1 MTVWVTNPIE
11 TEEYLYLFLKET
23 GNTHSCTQ
31 RHTQTHTHTHTHTC
45 VLINYTYV
53 YTHMYIPVFL
63 FFEAL
68 FSHLGKKI
76 NFKAVSGCVFPL
88 IFFWGVEIMHSL
100 CIISPEGKIISCYFS
115 RNKIQA
121 FPCAE
126 LRRMLALKRKKVLLY
141 KNLFAYRDSHVHNF
155 GGGSPQR
162 SATRD
167 RRMAK
172 STGTC
177 ALFIRMCSL

>member
-1 MTVWVTNPIE
+1 MHTKTYTN
-11 TEEYLYLFLKET
+11 
-23 GNTHSCTQ
+23 
-31 RHTQTHTHTHTHTC
+31 THTHTHTHLC
-45 VLINYTYV
+45 INQLYVCIYTYV
-53 YTHMYIPVFL
+53 YTCIFIFRSIIFPQ
-63 FFEAL
+63 
-68 FSHLGKKI
+68 GKKI

-177 ALFIRMCSL
+177 ALYIRMCSL